1 MVSVTKK
8 YQVTIP
14 KEVREDLNIHQGDK
28 VVFVKNREGNWVIMT
43 VEELRDRMMEASKD
57 IEETIK
63 ESREGFKKGVKRNLE
78 SLNEQKN

>member
-14 KEVREDLNIHQGDK
+14 KEVREDLGINAGDK
-28 VVFVKNREGNWVIMT
+28 VVFVKTKEGKWVLMT
-43 VEELRDRMMEASKD
+43 VEELTDQMVEASKD

-63 ESREGFKKGVKRNLE
+63 ESREGFKKGVKKSLE
-78 SLNEQKN
+78 SLGKRN

>member
-28 VVFVKNREGNWVIMT
+28 VVFVKDREGKWILMT
-43 VEELRDRMMEASKD
+43 VEELRDRMVEASKD
-57 IEETIK
+57 IEETIT
-63 ESREGFKKGVKRNLE
+63 ESREGFKRGVKKSLE
-78 SLNEQKN
+78 SLGKDK

>member
-28 VVFVKNREGNWVIMT
+28 VVFVKEKDGKWVLMT
-43 VEELRDRMMEASKD
+43 VDELTDRMVESSKD
-57 IEETIK
+57 IEETIT
-63 ESREGFKKGVKRNLE
+63 ESREGFKRGIKKSLE
-78 SLNEQKN
+78 SLEK

>member
-28 VVFVKNREGNWVIMT
+28 VVFVKDREDKWVLMT
-43 VEELRDRMMEASKD
+43 VGDLMDKMVRASQD
-57 IEETIK
+57 IEDTITK
-63 ESREGFKKGVKRNLE
+63 SRAGFEIGIKKSLE
-78 SLNEQKN
+78 SLDDD

>member
-28 VVFVKNREGNWVIMT
+28 VVFVKEKDGKWVLMT
-43 VEELRDRMMEASKD
+43 VDELTDIMVESSKD
-57 IEETIK
+57 IEETIT
-63 ESREGFKKGVKRNLE
+63 ESREGFKRGIKKSLE
-78 SLNEQKN
+78 SLEK